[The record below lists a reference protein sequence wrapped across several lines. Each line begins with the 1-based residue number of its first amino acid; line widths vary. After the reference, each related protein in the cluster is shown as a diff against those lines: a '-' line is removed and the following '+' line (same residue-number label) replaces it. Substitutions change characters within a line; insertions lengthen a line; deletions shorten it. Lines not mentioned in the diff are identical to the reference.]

1 MNEVKVIVQLTR
13 KLEESSAELQ
23 EQHVG
28 ELVFVE
34 QQQRFTRLTHSPH
47 SKLAP
52 QPLEPEQI
60 GGGNLL
66 AYPAMVTADLIGVNL
81 QRQYKM

>member
-1 MNEVKVIVQLTR
+1 MNKVKAIVQLTR

-28 ELVFVE
+28 ELMFVE
-34 QQQRFTRLTHSPH
+34 QQQSFTRLTHSPH

-60 GGGNLL
+60 GG
-66 AYPAMVTADLIGVNL
+66 VNL
-81 QRQYKM
+81 PQWLQLI